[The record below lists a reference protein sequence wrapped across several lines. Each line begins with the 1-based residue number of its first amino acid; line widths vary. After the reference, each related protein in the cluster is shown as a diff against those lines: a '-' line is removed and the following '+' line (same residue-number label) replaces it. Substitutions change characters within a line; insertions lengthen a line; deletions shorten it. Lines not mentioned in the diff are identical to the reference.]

1 MSRYEPRVTFENWA
15 GRSATTGFQRAEG
28 ATSRGVPFGGGSP
41 SRTIWYAA
49 NGTGRD
55 SYIAVNNGGFF
66 VASEPVKAA
75 ELGKFELDSRHL
87 LRVEARHQKHEARHP
102 RQKYILPLGRHWPR
116 FVHHV
121 GLTALTPQIF
131 KWRHAPS
138 WSGRLIL

>member
-15 GRSATTGFQRAEG
+15 GRSATAGFQRGEG

-41 SRTIWYAA
+41 SRTIWYSA

-75 ELGKFELDSRHL
+75 ELGGALFNFRHFL
-87 LRVEARHQKHEARHP
+87 
-102 RQKYILPLGRHWPR
+102 
-116 FVHHV
+116 
-121 GLTALTPQIF
+121 
-131 KWRHAPS
+131 
-138 WSGRLIL
+138 